1 MDIGTNSV
9 GMACTDENYNLL
21 KVKGQKCWTVR
32 LFDKAETAANRR
44 QFRSTRRRLQRRRN
58 RILLLQSLF
67 APYMTDEC
75 FFIRLNNSQ
84 FFTEDK
90 DGRLNGDKNTL
101 FADKTFSDRDFYK
114 KYPTIYHLRSD
125 LQKGGISDIRL
136 YYLAIHHIIKYR
148 GHFLFEGEMQDIHDI
163 SKLFDE
169 LNDVCERL
177 YGESFTTF
185 GIEKAND
192 AKQILLNRKL
202 KIRELQEELQ
212 KLFGFYKNK
221 NDAAKIQNKD
231 DAAKKQKEIIKGIC
245 GAKISPKELFGDKYS
260 EEKSFSIVEKTS
272 EEFEALQLTYGD
284 DFDLLNAIRSIC
296 NYIKFEKILGESE
309 NISQA
314 MISLYDKHK
323 ADLKKLKGFIKDCAP
338 DKYNEIFRKYP
349 IDTKQKADNAD
360 KNTDRDDE
368 NDGGKK
374 KDNKKL
380 TNYVAYV
387 GYTKTNKKEK
397 VEKCKKEEF
406 FVWLKKLL
414 CSLPEQA
421 QSDERCKEI
430 INELEAGTFL
440 QKILHAD
447 NGVFPHQINEQELNK
462 IIECMVEDFPQ
473 TKEISEKIKQIFNF
487 RIPYYVG
494 PLTGKNCWV
503 VKNSEEKITPW
514 NFEEVVN
521 KAASNEAFMRNM
533 TNKCTYLTGEDVL
546 PKASIL
552 YQKFNCL
559 NQLNKLKI
567 NEVPLKVEQKQAL
580 FNELFLKYNKVI
592 DGKIKDFCRENG
604 WVGDLAKDDITISG
618 KDEDIKATMSSYI
631 QLKKILG
638 DFVDED
644 LQKSDSVCEKIILW
658 HTLNTDKKVVEGLI
672 LKNYG
677 NIPQIRDNIA
687 ALKGLTFKNFG
698 RLSQRL
704 LTGLCSIDKETGELV
719 TIMDLLWNTNQN
731 FNEILFDE
739 KYDFERLIEEENGE
753 RDTKITYSDIENLY
767 VSPAVRRG
775 IWQSLCMADEYI
787 KAVGREPDKI
797 FVEVT
802 REEGKKEKVPPR
814 KKQLLEKYQ
823 EVEGFSDIED
833 QLRDEKITD
842 LALRQE
848 RLFLYFRQLG
858 RCMYSGE
865 QIDLSALNTDTYD
878 VDHIL
883 PRTFIKDDSLDNKVL
898 VKRVYNAQKSDTY
911 PLPQK
916 FFKQQDHWNWKL
928 LRKKNLISDKT
939 YNLLTRTAP
948 LDDDDYKGFINRQK
962 VITDQ
967 IAKAVAN
974 LLERK
979 YPNSEIVYSKAKNVS
994 DFRQQFDIVKC
1005 RETNDFHHARDA
1017 YLNVVVGNVYHTCF
1031 SVPYAPY
1038 RKDGDKWRQYNLKKL
1053 FVSNHEDCWNSE
1065 RDITTVK
1072 NTVVQSSM
1080 MVTRYAYSKKGEFY
1094 DQTIYSHK
1102 DKAITAPRK
1111 AGSALNDT
1119 SKYGGYKSQ
1128 NTAYFAI
1135 VKSIDKK
1142 GKIKKTIEVVPVL
1155 VAYNAKQDVN
1165 ALQKYFESYL
1175 IKPEILVDKLKIK
1188 QLVSYNGKKVPYN
1201 DTKVHLAGIT
1211 GNYIVAHNA
1220 EQLITDSST
1229 DKYVKA
1235 LIKLAKL
1242 KKEGSEIKPPY
1253 IICTNRTKEI
1263 KLEITKEQNLQ
1274 TYNMFIE
1281 KLGKKSYSGI
1291 SPYNSFRENLI
1302 NGKDKFCN
1310 LEVLDQVDIII
1321 EILKFFSCDAQ
1332 TANIKKIGG
1341 SEHSGK
1347 ILFNKDITDVDFR
1360 IIRASYCGLFKR
1372 EQKI

>member
-21 KVKGQKCWTVR
+21 KAKRQKCWTVR
-32 LFDKAETAANRR
+32 LFDKAETAAKRR
-44 QFRSTRRRLQRRRN
+44 QFRSARRRLQRRKD
-58 RILLLQSLF
+58 RIKLLQSLF
-67 APYMTDEC
+67 APYMTDEY

-84 FFTEDK
+84 FFIEDK
-90 DGRLNGDKNTL
+90 DERLNGDKNAL
-101 FADKTFSDRDFYK
+101 FADKTFSDKDFYK
-114 KYPTIYHLRSD
+114 KYPTIYHLRRD
-125 LQKGGISDIRL
+125 LQEGGISDIRL

-148 GHFLFEGEMQDIHDI
+148 GHFLFEGEMQDIRDI
-163 SKLFDE
+163 NNLFDT
-169 LNDVCERL
+169 LNTVCENI
-177 YGESFTTF
+177 YEECITF
-185 GIEKAND
+185 DKEKAND
-192 AKQILLNRKL
+192 AKQVLLDRKL
-202 KIRELQEELQ
+202 KISERQEELQ
-212 KLFGFYKNK
+212 KLFGCYKS
-221 NDAAKIQNKD
+221 KD
-231 DAAKKQKEIIKGIC
+231 DAAKIKKEIIKGMC
-245 GAKISPKELFGDKYS
+245 GGKISPKELFCGKYS

-272 EEFEALQLTYGD
+272 EEFEALQLTYND
-284 DFDLLNAIRSIC
+284 DFELLNAVRSIC
-296 NYIKFEKILGESE
+296 NYITFEKILGDSE

-314 MISLYDKHK
+314 MIDLYYKHQ

-338 DKYNEIFRKYP
+338 EKYNEIFRKSQ
-349 IDTKQKADNAD
+349 TNANGKADNAD
-360 KNTDRDDE
+360 KNADNADKNADSDDE
-368 NDGGKK
+368 NADNKK
-374 KDNKKL
+374 KDDKKL

-387 GYTKTNKKEK
+387 GYTKTGKKEK
-397 VEKCKKEEF
+397 VTKCKSEEF
-406 FVWLKKLL
+406 FAWLKKLL
-414 CSLPEQA
+414 CNLPEQA
-421 QSDERCKEI
+421 KSDERFKEI
-430 INELEAGTFL
+430 TNELEADTFL
-440 QKILHAD
+440 PKILHAD

-462 IIECMVEDFPQ
+462 IIERMVEVFPQ
-473 TKEISEKIKQIFNF
+473 TKEIEQKIKQIFNF

-494 PLTGKNCWV
+494 PLTGKNSWV
-503 VKNSEEKITPW
+503 IKTNEKITPW

-521 KAASNEAFMRNM
+521 KAESNEKFMRRM
-533 TNKCTYLTGEDVL
+533 TNKCTYLIGEDVL
-546 PKASIL
+546 PKASVL

-580 FNELFLKYNKVI
+580 FNELFLKHNKVL
-592 DGKIKDFCRENG
+592 DNKIKDFCKENG
-604 WVGDLAKDDITISG
+604 WVGDLPIKEITISG
-618 KDEDIKATMSSYI
+618 KDDDIKSSMSSYI

-658 HTLNTDKKVVEGLI
+658 HTLNTDKKVVEDLI

-677 NIPQIRDNIA
+677 NIPQIRDHIKE
-687 ALKGLTFKNFG
+687 LKGLTFKDFG
-698 RLSQRL
+698 RLSQKL
-704 LTGLCSIDKETGELV
+704 LTGLWTIDKETGEVV
-719 TIMDLLWNTNQN
+719 TVMDLLWDTNQN
-731 FNEILFDE
+731 FNEIIFDE
-739 KYDFERLIEEENGE
+739 RYDFENLIKQENGE
-753 RDTKITYSDIENLY
+753 RDTKITYKDIEELY

-802 REEGKKEKVPPR
+802 REEGKKEKIPPR
-814 KKQLLEKYQ
+814 KKQLSEKYK

-833 QLRDEKITD
+833 QLKDEKITD
-842 LALRQE
+842 LVLRQE

-911 PLPQK
+911 PLPQE
-916 FFKQQDHWNWKL
+916 FSKQKEHWEL
-928 LRKKNLISDKT
+928 LHKKKLISDKT
-939 YNLLTRTAP
+939 YNLLTRIEP

-962 VITDQ
+962 VVTDQ
-967 IAKAVAN
+967 TAKAVAG
-974 LLERK
+974 LLKRK
-979 YPNSEIVYSKAKNVS
+979 YPSSEIVYSKAKNVS

-1017 YLNVVVGNVYHTCF
+1017 YLNIVVGNVYHTCF

-1038 RKDGDKWRQYNLKKL
+1038 HKDGDKWRQYNLKNL
-1053 FVSNHEDCWNSE
+1053 FKYDRKDCWNSE

-1072 NTVVQSSM
+1072 NTVAQSSM
-1080 MVTRYAYSKKGEFY
+1080 TVTRYAYSNKGEFY

-1102 DKAITAPRK
+1102 DSAITAPRK
-1111 AGSALNDT
+1111 ASSALKDY

-1128 NTAYFAI
+1128 KTAYFAI

-1142 GKIKKTIEVVPVL
+1142 GKIQKTIEGVPVL

-1175 IKPEILVDKLKIK
+1175 TNSEILIDKLKIK
-1188 QLVSYNGKKVPYN
+1188 QLVSYNG
-1201 DTKVHLAGIT
+1201 TKVYLSGVT
-1211 GNYIVAHNA
+1211 GNQIVVHNA
-1220 EQLITDSST
+1220 EQFRTDGFN
-1229 DKYVKA
+1229 DKYVKG

-1242 KKEGSEIKPPY
+1242 KKEGSEIKQPY
-1253 IICTNRTKEI
+1253 IICTNRFKEN
-1263 KLEITKEQNLQ
+1263 KLEITKEQNQRL
-1274 TYNMFIE
+1274 YNMFIE
-1281 KLGKKSYSGI
+1281 KLDKKAYSGI
-1291 SPYNSFRENLI
+1291 SSYNSFKENLI
-1302 NGKDKFCN
+1302 DGKEKFCN
-1310 LEVLDQVDIII
+1310 LEILEQVEVII

-1332 TANIKKIGG
+1332 TSDIRKIDG
-1341 SEHSGK
+1341 SKQSGK
-1347 ILFNKDITDVDFR
+1347 ILFNKDIKDVDFR
-1360 IIRASYCGLFKR
+1360 IIRTSYCGLFKS

>member
-1 MDIGTNSV
+1 MEKFYIGMDIGTNSV

-21 KVKGQKCWTVR
+21 KAKGQKCWTVR

-44 QFRSTRRRLQRRRN
+44 QFRSARRRLQRRRK
-58 RILLLQSLF
+58 RVLFLQSLF

-84 FFTEDK
+84 FFVEDK
-90 DGRLNGDKNTL
+90 EECLNGNKNAL

-114 KYPTIYHLRSD
+114 KYPTIYHLRSE
-125 LQKGGISDIRL
+125 LQKGGVSDIRL

-148 GHFLFEGEMQDIHDI
+148 GHFLFEGEMQDIRDI
-163 SKLFDE
+163 SKLFAS
-169 LNDVCERL
+169 LNEVCDDL
-177 YGESFTTF
+177 YCEGAITF
-185 GIEKAND
+185 GEEKSNE
-192 AKQILLNRKL
+192 AKQVLLNGKL
-202 KIRELQEELQ
+202 KITERQEELQ
-212 KLFGFYKNK
+212 KLFGCYKS
-221 NDAAKIQNKD
+221 KD
-231 DAAKKQKEIIKGIC
+231 DAAKIQKEIIKGLC
-245 GAKISPKELFGDKYS
+245 GAKVSPKELFCGKYS

-272 EEFEALQLTYGD
+272 EEFEALQLTYGE
-284 DFDLLNAIRSIC
+284 DFELLNAIRSIY
-296 NYIKFEKILGESE
+296 NYISFEKILGESE

-314 MISLYDKHK
+314 MISLYDKHQ

-338 DKYNEIFRKYP
+338 DKYNEIFRKYQ

-360 KNTDRDDE
+360 KNADSDDE
-368 NDGGKK
+368 NDGGKNK
-374 KDNKKL
+374 NDKKL

-387 GYTKTNKKEK
+387 GFTKTNKKEK
-397 VEKCKKEEF
+397 VAKCKREDF
-406 FVWLKKLL
+406 FAWLKKLL
-414 CSLPEQA
+414 RDLPEQA
-421 QSDERCKEI
+421 KSDLRYKEI
-430 INELEAGTFL
+430 IDALDKGDFL
-440 QKILHAD
+440 PKILHAD

-462 IIECMVEDFPQ
+462 IIERMVEDFPQ
-473 TKEISEKIKQIFNF
+473 TNEISKKIKQIFNF

-494 PLTGKNCWV
+494 PLTGKNSWV
-503 VKNSEEKITPW
+503 EKTSDEKITPW
-514 NFEEVVN
+514 NFDEVVN
-521 KAASNEAFMRNM
+521 KAESNEKFMRQM
-533 TNKCTYLTGEDVL
+533 TNKCTYLIGEDVL

-567 NEVPLKVEQKQAL
+567 NEVPLKVEQKQAI
-580 FNELFLKYNKVI
+580 FNELFLKYNKVT
-592 DGKIKDFCRENG
+592 DKAIKSLLKENG
-604 WVGDLAKDDITISG
+604 WAGDLSDDEIIISG
-618 KDEDIKATMSSYI
+618 KDEDIKASMSSYN

-638 DFVDED
+638 DYVDED
-644 LQKSDSVCEKIILW
+644 LQKPDSVCEKIILW
-658 HTLNTDKKVVEGLI
+658 HTLNTDKKIVEDLI
-672 LKNYG
+672 LKSYG
-677 NIPQIRDNIA
+677 NIPQIRDNIG

-698 RLSQRL
+698 RLSQKL
-704 LTGLCSIDKETGELV
+704 LTGLCPIDKETGELV

-731 FNEILFDE
+731 FNEIIFNE
-739 KYDFERLIEEENGE
+739 EYNFQNLIEEENGE
-753 RDTKITYSDIENLY
+753 RDTQITYSDIEELY

-802 REEGKKEKVPPR
+802 REEGKKEKIPPR
-814 KKQLLEKYQ
+814 KKQLLEKYK
-823 EVEGFSDIED
+823 EVEGFSDIEN

-858 RCMYSGE
+858 KCMYSGE

-911 PLPQK
+911 PLPQA
-916 FFKQQDHWNWKL
+916 FFKQQTHWKL
-928 LRKKNLISDKT
+928 LHQKDLISDKT

-962 VITDQ
+962 NITDQ
-967 IAKAVAN
+967 TAKAVAN

-979 YPNSEIVYSKAKNVS
+979 YPNSKIVYSKAKNVS
-994 DFRQQFDIVKC
+994 DFRLQFDIAKC

-1017 YLNVVVGNVYHTCF
+1017 YLNIVVGNVYHTCF

-1038 RKDGDKWRQYNLKKL
+1038 RKDGDKWRQYNLKTL
-1053 FVSNHEDCWNSE
+1053 FNYERKDCWNNA

-1072 NTVVQSSM
+1072 NTVAQSSM
-1080 MVTRYAYSKKGEFY
+1080 TVTRYAYTYNGEFY

-1102 DKAITAPRK
+1102 EKTITAPRK
-1111 AGSALNDT
+1111 ASSALKNT

-1135 VKSIDKK
+1135 VKSIGKK
-1142 GKIKKTIEVVPVL
+1142 GKIQKTIEAVPVL
-1155 VAYNAKQDVN
+1155 VVYKANQDAN

-1175 IKPEILVDKLKIK
+1175 TNPEILIAKLKIK
-1188 QLVSYNGKKVPYN
+1188 QLVSYNG
-1201 DTKVHLAGIT
+1201 TKVYLAGIT
-1211 GNYIVAHNA
+1211 GKQIAVHSA
-1220 EQLITDSST
+1220 EQPITDSSS
-1229 DKYVKA
+1229 DKYVKG

-1242 KKEGSEIKPPY
+1242 KQEGAELKPPY
-1253 IICTNRTKEI
+1253 IVCTNRFKEN
-1263 KLEITKEQNLQ
+1263 KLEITKDQNQQL
-1274 TYNMFIE
+1274 YNMFIE
-1281 KLGKKSYSGI
+1281 KLGKKAYSGI
-1291 SPYNSFRENLI
+1291 SSYTSFKENLI
-1302 NGKDKFCN
+1302 KGKEKFCN
-1310 LEVLDQVDIII
+1310 LDILEQVDVII

-1332 TANIKKIGG
+1332 TADIKKIGG
-1341 SEHSGK
+1341 GGRSGT
-1347 ILFNKDITDVDFR
+1347 ILFNKDITNVDFR
-1360 IIRASYCGLFKR
+1360 IIRTSYCGLFKS